1 MNLMVQIS
9 IVFIVC
15 LMGEGVARLLPI
27 SFPASVISMIILF
40 ILLLSK
46 LLKPGHI
53 KQKTDFL
60 LKNMAFFFIP
70 AGVTIME
77 NYEFLKGSILQLL
90 IICLVTMILTFV
102 ATAYT
107 VKAVIVWQSKGRGRI
122 DE

>member
-1 MNLMVQIS
+1 M
-9 IVFIVC
+9 VC
-15 LMGEGVARLLPI
+15 LMGEGIAKMLPI

-46 LLKPGHI
+46 LLKPAHI

-60 LKNMAFFFIP
+60 LKHMAFFFIP

-77 NYEFLKGSILQLL
+77 NYEFLQGSIPQLL
-90 IICLVTMILTFV
+90 IICIVTMILTFA

-107 VKAVIVWQSKGRGRI
+107 VKAVIVMQNKRRGRH
-122 DE
+122 E

>member
-1 MNLMVQIS
+1 MNIMVQIG
-9 IVFIVC
+9 IVFMVC
-15 LMGEGVARLLPI
+15 LMGEGIAKLLPI

-90 IICLVTMILTFV
+90 IICLVTMILTFA

-107 VKAVIVWQSKGRGRI
+107 VKAVIILQGKRRRRI